1 MERLTTGL
9 DSQCST
15 SLLATETES
24 LIRVSLLQWSV
35 TMTQDNTIQVTQDD
49 STENYA
55 VYESA
60 DGDTI
65 VGMYVEQSI
74 AETLGE
80 FAAVTI
86 SDAESAD
93 EEATADKSKDTTN
106 YGVFELPPAVT
117 GMYVSHDALDSEE
130 SDEGGPVAPDSIGLE
145 LAPSDEET
153 FEASLPDLD
162 DQSDALV
169 SGESDDSD
177 EEEDDEATAE
187 EQAEALVSGADDSSE
202 NVEIEDEEI
211 GL

>member
-1 MERLTTGL
+1 
-9 DSQCST
+9 
-15 SLLATETES
+15 
-24 LIRVSLLQWSV
+24 
-35 TMTQDNTIQVTQDD
+35 MTQDNTIQVTQDN
-49 STENYA
+49 STENYE

-65 VGMYVEQSI
+65 VGMYVESSI
-74 AETLGE
+74 AEQLGE

-93 EEATADKSKDTTN
+93 ENATAEKKKDTSN

-130 SDEGGPVAPDSIGLE
+130 SEEGDREAPESVGLS

-153 FEASLPDLD
+153 FENSLPDVD
-162 DQSDALV
+162 EQADALV
-169 SGESDDSD
+169 SGDESDES
-177 EEEDDEATAE
+177 EEESEPSAE
-187 EQAEALVSGADDSSE
+187 EQAEALVSGDDSDESQSASE
-202 NVEIEDEEI
+202 TENEEVEISDEEV